1 MTWNRMVTNQPRDTD
16 DLDMTLDTI
25 PARGDASSVAT
36 PAIADG
42 PNAYQELTISQQ
54 FEASNLAQ
62 QMYYRSQVQEYE
74 GIVQTLMDKIK
85 EMQQED
91 EGSGIR
97 IEELERQR
105 DHACLAMRHIN
116 NVNQEMKRDY
126 ETALFRMDEQNSAQ
140 QRQAHAVAEE
150 LAQQLH
156 VFRTEAATNFVQL
169 EARAQGDGEL
179 MAREYER
186 LTHELHEHAR
196 ENLVLRSNTAS
207 SEQALQAMQERFHL
221 VKNQELRA
229 VNEIQGLAGNSAAI
243 EQERFRLRE
252 RLGEEE

>member
-1 MTWNRMVTNQPRDTD
+1 MTFGADVAAPAVGESTADDTVVQSVDSSTEDDKGQSSALAIAKAVPKGKAKSLPRASTPSRPTSTGSRTGKASERRAEASGFQAPRTTSRAKDKGVKTLEKKSRPSSSRSSSARSRTSATRGRDKSMTWNRMVTNQPRDAD

-74 GIVQTLMDKIK
+74 GVVQTLMDKIK

-97 IEELERQR
+97 IEELERQ
-105 DHACLAMRHIN
+105 
-116 NVNQEMKRDY
+116 
-126 ETALFRMDEQNSAQ
+126 
-140 QRQAHAVAEE
+140 
-150 LAQQLH
+150 
-156 VFRTEAATNFVQL
+156 
-169 EARAQGDGEL
+169 
-179 MAREYER
+179 
-186 LTHELHEHAR
+186 
-196 ENLVLRSNTAS
+196 
-207 SEQALQAMQERFHL
+207 
-221 VKNQELRA
+221 
-229 VNEIQGLAGNSAAI
+229 
-243 EQERFRLRE
+243 
-252 RLGEEE
+252 